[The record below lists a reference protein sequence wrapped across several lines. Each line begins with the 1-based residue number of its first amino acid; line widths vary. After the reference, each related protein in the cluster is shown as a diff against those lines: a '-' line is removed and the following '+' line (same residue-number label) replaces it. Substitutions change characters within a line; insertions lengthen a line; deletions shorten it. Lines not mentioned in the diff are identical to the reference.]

1 MLGIEQHHIR
11 RHTATLPVRAAL
23 GASMLYHGVGKL
35 KGEGP
40 KMAGQFMQQ
49 IGFDQGERWAKAAGI
64 AEAFAGASALLG
76 FLTRPAALAVLA
88 TQAVAIAKVHGKNG
102 YDITKGGFEYN
113 LALMGIALFML
124 IDGPGRF
131 SLHQAVERGVEGR
144 GLRRL
149 RRHVRPNL
157 LVRAVHALQ

>member
-102 YDITKGGFEYN
+102 YDITKGGLEYN

>member
-1 MLGIEQHHIR
+1 MLGIERHQLRH
-11 RHTATLPVRAAL
+11 HTASLPVRAAL
-23 GASMLYHGVGKL
+23 GASMLYHGVSKL

-40 KMAGQFMQQ
+40 KKTGQMMHQL
-49 IGFDQGERWAKAAGI
+49 GFERGEEWAKAAGI

-76 FLTRPAALAVLA
+76 VLTRPAALAVLA
-88 TQAVAIAKVHGKNG
+88 TQAVAIAKVHAKNG
-102 YDITKGGFEYN
+102 YDMTKGGFEYN

-131 SLHQAVERGVEGR
+131 SLHEAIERGVEGS

-149 RRHVRPNL
+149 RQHVRPNL
-157 LVRAVHALQ
+157 LVRAIHALQ

>member
-1 MLGIEQHHIR
+1 
-11 RHTATLPVRAAL
+11 
-23 GASMLYHGVGKL
+23 MLYHGVGKL

-40 KMAGQFMQQ
+40 KMAAQFMQQ
-49 IGFDQGERWAKAAGI
+49 IGFEKGEGWAKAAGI

-76 FLTRPAALAVLA
+76 VLTRPAALAVLA

-131 SLHQAVERGVEGR
+131 SLHQAIERGVEGSGLR
-144 GLRRL
+144 GLS
-149 RRHVRPNL
+149 RHVRPNL
-157 LVRAVHALQ
+157 LVRAIHALQ

>member
-11 RHTATLPVRAAL
+11 RHTATLPVRVAL
-23 GASMLYHGVGKL
+23 GASMLYHGIGKL

-49 IGFDQGERWAKAAGI
+49 IGFQKGEGWAK
-64 AEAFAGASALLG
+64 
-76 FLTRPAALAVLA
+76 ALAVLA

-113 LALMGIALFML
+113 VALMGIALFML

-131 SLHQAVERGVEGR
+131 SLHRAVERGVEGR
-144 GLRRL
+144 GLRGL
-149 RRHVRPNL
+149 RRHARPNL
-157 LVRAVHALQ
+157 LVRAIHVLQ

>member
-49 IGFDQGERWAKAAGI
+49 IGFDKGERWAKAAGI

-88 TQAVAIAKVHGKNG
+88 TQAVAIAKVHAKNG

-149 RRHVRPNL
+149 RQHVRPNL
-157 LVRAVHALQ
+157 LVRAIHALQ